1 MIFIGIGSNIPAKGF
16 TNPMATID
24 AALELFA
31 DFGVNVVEISKWYK
45 TSPVP
50 FSNQPW
56 FVNGVLRVETSLE
69 PADCLLSLHRIEAIF
84 ERTRSVRNESRTLD
98 LDLLDYDGFV
108 TDLENRVILPH
119 PRLNERA
126 FVLLPL
132 SDVCPEWISPKDGIK
147 IKDLI
152 SKLPTSQIIKLLN

>member
-1 MIFIGIGSNIPAKGF
+1 MIFIGVGSNIPAKGF
-16 TNPMATID
+16 LSSKATID

-31 DFGVNVVEISKWYK
+31 DFGVNVIKTSKWYK

-50 FSNQPW
+50 FSDQPW

-69 PADCLLSLHRIEAIF
+69 PADCLLSLHKIEALF
-84 ERTRSVRNESRTLD
+84 ERTRNVRNESRTLD
-98 LDLLDYDGFV
+98 LDLLDYDGVV
-108 TDLENRVILPH
+108 TNLENKVVLPH

-132 SDVCPEWISPKDGIK
+132 SDVCPEWISPKDGVK
-147 IKDLI
+147 IRKLI
-152 SKLPTSQIIKLLN
+152 NKLPPSQIIKPLN

>member
-1 MIFIGIGSNIPAKGF
+1 MIFIGIGSNMPAKGF
-16 TNPMATID
+16 PNPMATID